1 MSQSDLARI
10 SVADFVE
17 RFRAEMVPLT
27 NTFSYFFAGLP
38 LSEDD
43 LKEYLED
50 PIAALPPRVVESLP
64 KSHIILVPFLEKAN
78 GKDKRHRQLPP
89 GAREFISVEKPPD
102 NRLTTHFHL
111 RNVHGADLV
120 FAIKDIEVADYHYYF
135 YRQLAV
141 LTEAALTEEV
151 RLEYH
156 AILAEELSAKAHGE
170 VDEESWHSKQA
181 LRRRASKVR
190 RDTKAFRD
198 YARSSFIDSATLYLH
213 GICCDIDVETGPR
226 QLPSRF
232 LRKRL
237 MWMETTFP
245 PPEGYAVFPEEL
257 DHHHPRAQTNKAPK

>member
-38 LSEDD
+38 LSEED
-43 LKEYLED
+43 LKEYLEE
-50 PIAALPPRVVESLP
+50 PIAALPPRVVSALP
-64 KSHIILVPFLEKAN
+64 PAHIILVPFLEKAN
-78 GKDKRHRQLPP
+78 GKDKRHRQLAP
-89 GAREFISVEKPPD
+89 GAREFISLEKPPD
-102 NRLTTHFHL
+102 NRLCTHFHL
-111 RNVHGADLV
+111 RNPQGADLI
-120 FAIKDIEVADYHYYF
+120 FAVKDVEVADYHYYF

-141 LTEAALTEEV
+141 LSEAALPEDV

-156 AILAEELSAKAHGE
+156 GILAEELSAKAHGE
-170 VDEESWHSKQA
+170 VDEESWHQKQA
-181 LRRRASKVR
+181 LRRRTSKIR

-198 YARSSFIDSATLYLH
+198 YARQSFIDSATLYLH

-237 MWMETTFP
+237 TWFESTFP
-245 PPEGYAVFPEEL
+245 PPDGYAVFPEEL
-257 DHHHPRAQTNKAPK
+257 DHNPRAHSSKA

>member
-17 RFRAEMVPLT
+17 RFRAEMVPLS
-27 NTFSYFFAGLP
+27 NTFSYFFAGMP

-43 LKEYLED
+43 LKEYLEE
-50 PIAALPPRVVESLP
+50 PIAALPPRVVKALP
-64 KSHIILVPFLEKAN
+64 QSHIILVPFLEKAN
-78 GKDKRHRQLPP
+78 GKEKGHRQVAP
-89 GAREFISVEKPPD
+89 GSREFISLEKPAD
-102 NRLTTHFHL
+102 NRLSTHFHL
-111 RNVHGADLV
+111 RTAQGADLV

-141 LTEAALTEEV
+141 LTEAAIPEET

-156 AILAEELSAKAHGE
+156 AMLAEELSAKAHGE
-170 VDEESWHSKQA
+170 VDEESWHQKQA
-181 LRRRASKVR
+181 LRRRTSKVR

-198 YARSSFIDSATLYLH
+198 YARHSFIDTLTLYLH

-237 MWMETTFP
+237 VWLEGTFP

-257 DHHHPRAQTNKAPK
+257 NHARPQTGKA